1 MDWEEADHLWS
12 SWCRSSRDYSGGIDL
27 EEAERLKAIA
37 WAAFQ
42 AHPIYPKLANLR
54 YAPYRGGPQPHKGY
68 QVVTLFVVSPILQ
81 GVDVIA
87 TVWLDANDEPIV
99 KVTPRWE
106 AGPPPGTLFSS

>member
-1 MDWEEADHLWS
+1 MDFEEADHLWS
-12 SWCRSSRDYSGGIDL
+12 NWCRSSRDSVGGIDL
-27 EEAERLKAIA
+27 EERLKAIA

-54 YAPYRGGPQPHKGY
+54 NTPIRGGPQPHKGY

-87 TVWLDANDEPIV
+87 TVWLDANEQPTV

-106 AGPPPGTLFSS
+106 SGPPPGTLFSN